1 MKEVGLVLVLKP
13 RMLFYLQS
21 RNRDTGVE
29 NKRVDTKGNRG
40 WDELRD

>member
-21 RNRDTGVE
+21 RNRDIGVE
-29 NKRVDTKGNRG
+29 NKRVDTKGNKG
-40 WDELRD
+40 LG